1 MADCRADA
9 LGRPQACGAV
19 GRFVATF
26 ICYPCFKLK
35 VLAQSKK
42 GNIKELYDKE
52 GVAGVYKGFWS
63 EMARGIV
70 FNATVRRQPLQ
81 EGFRTLLRG
90 GPTGVGVGGADDSGE
105 GNDRVVQQPAAGAP
119 PASRPPSWSSLGC
132 RATALKL

>member
-90 GPTGVGVGGADDSGE
+90 GPTGVGVGGAQMMAVKETIESF
-105 GNDRVVQQPAAGAP
+105 NNRLLV
-119 PASRPPSWSSLGC
+119 RPPLPARPLG
-132 RATALKL
+132 RL

>member
-1 MADCRADA
+1 MPRAVADCRADA

-70 FNATVRRQPLQ
+70 FNATVRRQTFARRGFERSC
-81 EGFRTLLRG
+81 EG
-90 GPTGVGVGGADDSGE
+90 
-105 GNDRVVQQPAAGAP
+105 DRPVWVWVA
-119 PASRPPSWSSLGC
+119 R
-132 RATALKL
+132 R

>member
-1 MADCRADA
+1 MPRAVADCRADA

-70 FNATVRRQPLQ
+70 FNATVRSQALQ
-81 EGFRTLLRG
+81 RGFERPCEG
-90 GPTGVGVGGADDSGE
+90 GPTGRGVSGADDGGE

-119 PASRPPSWSSLGC
+119 PPGLPARPVGFL
-132 RATALKL
+132 

>member
-1 MADCRADA
+1 MPRAVADCRADA
-9 LGRPQACGAV
+9 LGRSQACGAV

-63 EMARGIV
+63 EMARGITPGDSCEPAMV
-70 FNATVRRQPLQ
+70 ESYSYFDPC
-81 EGFRTLLRG
+81 
-90 GPTGVGVGGADDSGE
+90 ADDSFKCCNAE
-105 GNDRVVQQPAAGAP
+105 IQDA
-119 PASRPPSWSSLGC
+119 
-132 RATALKL
+132 

>member
-1 MADCRADA
+1 M
-9 LGRPQACGAV
+9 

-81 EGFRTLLRG
+81 EGVSNALARG
-90 GPTGVGVGGADDSGE
+90 TDRCGCGWRADDGGE
-105 GNDRVVQQPAAGAP
+105 GNDRVVQQSAAGAP
-119 PASRPPSWSSLGC
+119 PASRPPTARRSLTTGPA
-132 RATALKL
+132 RQGV

>member
-1 MADCRADA
+1 MPRAVADCRADA
-9 LGRPQACGAV
+9 LGRSQACGAV

-90 GPTGVGVGGADDSGE
+90 GPTGVGVGGAQMMAVKETIESF
-105 GNDRVVQQPAAGAP
+105 NNRLLV
-119 PASRPPSWSSLGC
+119 RPPLPARPLG
-132 RATALKL
+132 RL